1 MRERGRDGGR
11 RPDGGRDGWCPFP
24 GDPAR
29 PDGSAGWT
37 SEPGSAA
44 PGSPT
49 GEAADDW
56 RDEPWRDG
64 PERDWPHW
72 RRRIRQAH
80 GGWPSGVVIA
90 TTFIQMVGMN
100 NLSAHGRLYRPW
112 DNFTTLLL
120 LIGPVALLWRRRAPL
135 SVFAVA
141 SAASIVLAT
150 QAAPYVAYAA
160 APAVALYSL
169 AREGRRQASLIGAAT
184 AWAAWLG
191 VTLGLA
197 GPLGLDPGVQPKTGQ
212 ACFAAAG
219 LGLMILLGAAARMR
233 AENYAEQARTRTEQA
248 RTRAEQ
254 ERRQASE
261 ERLRI
266 ARELHDVLGHHL
278 SLINVQAGVGLHLMD
293 QRPEQA
299 REALAAIKSASAEA
313 LREVRSVLGVLR
325 TEGEAAPRQPTLGLN
340 RLQELTEAAGI
351 PVRTAVTG
359 EPRELPAEVDRAA
372 YRIVQEAL
380 TNVRRHA
387 GPQPEADVAV
397 GYLPT
402 ALYLSIRNGGP
413 VTAEPPSPVSD
424 GERGSGIT
432 GMRARA
438 ESLGGRLEAGR
449 PPTGGFL
456 VTVILPTRQPAN
468 GTTSQASGAPP
479 PSPGAPPPSPGAPP
493 PSPGAPPPSPGAPPP
508 SPGENG
514 AARRE
519 PRKNCAAGRESGNDG
534 AARGEPGNDG
544 AVRQGPGESGAVRRE
559 SESDGAAR
567 GEPGKNG
574 AVRRESESDGA
585 ARGEPGKNGAV
596 RRESGES
603 GAVRRESGNDGA
615 ARWEPGEDCGVGREP
630 EQHGCMRRE
639 PERDGAEE
647 SAEDRVTSEG
657 ER

>member
-1 MRERGRDGGR
+1 MRERGRDRGR

-141 SAASIVLAT
+141 SVASIVLAT

-351 PVRTAVTG
+351 PVRTTVTG

-413 VTAEPPSPVSD
+413 VTAEPPSPLPD

-479 PSPGAPPPSPGAPP
+479 PSPG
-493 PSPGAPPPSPGAPPP
+493 
-508 SPGENG
+508 ENG

-519 PRKNCAAGRESGNDG
+519 PRENCAARQEPDNDGAARRGPGESGAVRRESENDG

-544 AVRQGPGESGAVRRE
+544 AARREPENDGAARREPENDGAARRGPGESGAARRE
-559 SESDGAAR
+559 SENDGAAR
-567 GEPGKNG
+567 GEPGNNG
-574 AVRRESESDGA
+574 AVLREPE
-585 ARGEPGKNGAV
+585 
-596 RRESGES
+596 ES
-603 GAVRRESGNDGA
+603 GAARRESGNDGA
-615 ARWEPGEDCGVGREP
+615 VRWEPGEDCGVGREP
-630 EQHGCMRRE
+630 EQHGCVRRE